1 MDFAPLLAEP
11 PIGVENVAFP
21 DLNTTPRPT
30 RSDNPIGRSWG
41 GLTGARLRQAMDHR
55 LPDGRTIAQLIAE
68 WLVKAAIRGDIRA
81 LRELLDRVE
90 GKVPGPWSK

>member
-1 MDFAPLLAEP
+1 
-11 PIGVENVAFP
+11 
-21 DLNTTPRPT
+21 
-30 RSDNPIGRSWG
+30 
-41 GLTGARLRQAMDHR
+41 MDHQ